1 MSQNKRSKL
10 EQNKVNATIVFKL
23 MVTLRKLNLAPNPSG
38 IYHDVGDV
46 FNVWK
51 FVREHGEKVSD
62 KTNKE

>member
-1 MSQNKRSKL
+1 M
-10 EQNKVNATIVFKL
+10 NATIVFKL
-23 MVTLRKLNLAPNPSG
+23 MVTLRKLNLAPTPSG

-51 FVREHGEKVSD
+51 FVKEHGEEVSD